1 MSYKKELKKI
11 KYDPTPI
18 ETKVDNW
25 LNKMLEENRKE
36 FDKAF
41 VDLLIKGEAR
51 VKFPFKRA
59 EEYGK
64 FLKEEDW
71 S

>member
-11 KYDPTPI
+11 KYNPTPI
-18 ETKVDNW
+18 ETKADDL
-25 LNKMLEENRKE
+25 LNKMFEENRKE

-41 VDLLIKGEAR
+41 VDLLIKGEAKI
-51 VKFPFKRA
+51 KFPFKRA

-64 FLKEEDW
+64 LFKEEDW